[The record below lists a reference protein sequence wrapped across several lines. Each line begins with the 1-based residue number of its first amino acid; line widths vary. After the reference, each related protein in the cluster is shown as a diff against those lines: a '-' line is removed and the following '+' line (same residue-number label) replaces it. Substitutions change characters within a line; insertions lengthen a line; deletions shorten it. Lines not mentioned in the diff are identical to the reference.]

1 MASSCRAA
9 AFLREERS
17 LRKKTSSAAGMNQ
30 RANAA
35 LAGCAASPLPRWP
48 RACVSARTPPSVR
61 LASGRMMFLRH
72 NQVHLESLRS
82 NARASAR
89 FIAALDTKLLRHPFG
104 LCWEFFFSCFW
115 SVYLLSPPAQSWQWE
130 SLCFYS
136 LRFIIHSVHSMY
148 L

>member
-17 LRKKTSSAAGMNQ
+17 LRKTSSAAGMNQ

-48 RACVSARTPPSVR
+48 RACVSARTPPSVL
-61 LASGRMMFLRH
+61 LASGRMMFLHH

-82 NARASAR
+82 NARVSAR
-89 FIAALDTKLLRHPFG
+89 FIASLNTKLLRHPFG
-104 LCWEFFFSCFW
+104 LCGEFFSLVFISFHHQR
-115 SVYLLSPPAQSWQWE
+115 SPGNGRVHAFTVYS
-130 SLCFYS
+130 
-136 LRFIIHSVHSMY
+136 
-148 L
+148 